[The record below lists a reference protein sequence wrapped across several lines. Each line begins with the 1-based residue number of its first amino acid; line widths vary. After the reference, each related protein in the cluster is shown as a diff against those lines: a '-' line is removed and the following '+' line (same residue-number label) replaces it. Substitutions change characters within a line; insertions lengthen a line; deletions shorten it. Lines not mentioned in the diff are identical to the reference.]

1 MSIAKTHC
9 NRPLPGSALFC
20 PQCGTNLGDPTY
32 TLDEMLDA
40 QHLHLGHDYRVRV
53 TNAMVAEEED
63 FAIEHFRTFA
73 RYDHLAGVEG
83 QTLCQRPRAADI
95 KIVAT
100 FSDCAGSACPTCTIE
115 DDNRNFQKEPTP

>member
-1 MSIAKTHC
+1 MAKTHC

-53 TNAMVAEEED
+53 TNAMGRLLGVRHLGASEAVID
-63 FAIEHFRTFA
+63 RFRRCVPGLSVTELS
-73 RYDHLAGVEG
+73 RQPGVG
-83 QTLCQRPRAADI
+83 DS
-95 KIVAT
+95 
-100 FSDCAGSACPTCTIE
+100 SDWLRV
-115 DDNRNFQKEPTP
+115 DLDVKE